1 MSRFPQ
7 RLVGDFLVLSVLCS
21 LLFDYGFSSQ
31 GEPWWKERPCSYFC
45 NRFKKNP
52 SKQQRKTLASF
63 YLKPKVYKLIYR
75 NIPKEE
81 TKSEK
86 SLLMNGSL

>member
-1 MSRFPQ
+1 MSSLF
-7 RLVGDFLVLSVLCS
+7 SVLFC
-21 LLFDYGFSSQ
+21 LTTVLTLRGSS
-31 GEPWWKERPCSYFC
+31 GGKRDLVVAVAIG
-45 NRFKKNP
+45 FKKMP
-52 SKQQRKTLASF
+52 SKQQQKTLTSF